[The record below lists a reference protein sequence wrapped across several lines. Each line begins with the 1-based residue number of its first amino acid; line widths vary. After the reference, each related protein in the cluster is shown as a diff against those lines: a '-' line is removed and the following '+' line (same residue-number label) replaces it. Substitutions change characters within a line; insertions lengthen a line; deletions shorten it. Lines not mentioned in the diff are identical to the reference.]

1 MSFLMSKQLNSL
13 EDLLVMQM
21 DDLYDAERQIIDA
34 LPKMEEAAKSADLK
48 KAFRLHLEAT
58 KRQVSRLED
67 CFREL
72 DKQPGNETCNGMRGI
87 IDEGE
92 KIVTADGDPD
102 VRDAGLIASAQRVEH
117 YEISGYGSVRTFAR
131 RLGHDRIASVLQE
144 ILNEEGE
151 TDHRLT
157 ELAEQSVNVR
167 AQM

>member
-13 EDLLVMQM
+13 EDLLVLQM

-34 LPKMEEAAKSADLK
+34 LPKMEEAAKSTDLK
-48 KAFRLHLEAT
+48 KAFRQHLET
-58 KRQVSRLED
+58 SNRQLKRLED

-92 KIVTADGDPD
+92 KIVSAEGDSD
-102 VRDAGLIASAQRVEH
+102 VRDAGLTASAQRVEH
-117 YEISGYGSVRTFAR
+117 YEISGYGSARTFAQH
-131 RLGHDRIASVLQE
+131 LGHERIASVLQE
-144 ILNEEGE
+144 ILDEERE
-151 TDHRLT
+151 TDRRLT
-157 ELAEQSVNVR
+157 ELAERSVNVR